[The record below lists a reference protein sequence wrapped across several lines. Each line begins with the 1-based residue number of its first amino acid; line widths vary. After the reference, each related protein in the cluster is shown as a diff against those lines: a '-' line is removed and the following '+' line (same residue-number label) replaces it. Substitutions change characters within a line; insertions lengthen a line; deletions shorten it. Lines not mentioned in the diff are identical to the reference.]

1 MTVDRRT
8 FGRILGGG
16 ALAATMARIMAG
28 AAPAWAQVRGG
39 TLDVGLAYDIDTL
52 NVYSTGYLGDVQAAV
67 VEGLVAPNEHAE
79 YVPVLATEVPTL
91 ENGGIVLSGDKKT
104 MKVTYKL
111 RPGVTWHDGTPF
123 TSADVKFTWEA
134 VKNPDFIAESKDGTE
149 DIDSIDTPDDLTAVV
164 NYNTVAPDFKSTLF
178 TFGILPKH
186 ALEGKD
192 LNTDVYNE
200 KPLGTGP
207 FMVTTFERGQ
217 YVEIVKNPNYWRKA
231 DDGAALPYLDSIVFK
246 IITDSNTLV
255 TQLRSGEVQFAYSVP
270 YQQAKQLEGIE
281 GLEIIKNTI
290 LSWQHLDFNFKNP
303 ALADLTVRRAFAQA
317 IDRETMI
324 KAAGGYPLSIKS
336 VVLPVFEG
344 LYDPDVPVDAY
355 DPEAAKAALDA
366 AGWTVGDDGIR
377 AKDGNRL
384 SFRCLAQAGRTDD
397 EIAQQVLIA
406 MMKAVGIEVTPD
418 NKTGVAFRDS
428 RYKGDY
434 DLYYGRWITSADPV
448 YSVFFGTG
456 GANNGQG
463 YSNPALDEVFAKLE
477 NTLVPEERKQYAAEM
492 QKILYDDLPTI
503 AVTTNVAIIA
513 KTTKLKGFKPNPTNM
528 TNFVDTSGW
537 YLEG

>member
-1 MTVDRRT
+1 M
-8 FGRILGGG
+8 
-16 ALAATMARIMAG
+16 
-28 AAPAWAQVRGG
+28 
-39 TLDVGLAYDIDTL
+39 
-52 NVYSTGYLGDVQAAV
+52 

-91 ENGGIVLSGDKKT
+91 ENGGIVVSPDGKT
-104 MKVTYKL
+104 MKVTYKF

-164 NYNTVAPDFKSTLF
+164 NYNTVAPDFKSTIF
-178 TFGILPKH
+178 TFGIFPKH

-217 YVEIVKNPNYWRKA
+217 YVEIVRNPNYWRKA
-231 DDGAALPYLDSIVFK
+231 DDGGAMPYLDSIVFK

-255 TQLRSGEVQFAYSVP
+255 SSCARRGAVRLFGAVPAGRPARGRRGSRSSRTRSSRGSIP
-270 YQQAKQLEGIE
+270 TL
-281 GLEIIKNTI
+281 
-290 LSWQHLDFNFKNP
+290 NFKNP
-303 ALADLTVRRAFAQA
+303 ALADLAVRRAFAQA
-317 IDRETMI
+317 IDRDTMI
-324 KAAGGYPLSIKS
+324 KAAGGFPLAIKS

-355 DPEAAKAALDA
+355 DPEAAKAVLIA

-384 SFRCLAQAGRTDD
+384 SFRCLAQAGRADD
-397 EIAQQVLIA
+397 EVAQQVLIA
-406 MMKAVGIEVTPD
+406 MAAVGIEVTPD

-448 YSVFFGTG
+448 YSVFFGTAG
-456 GANNGQG
+456 PNNGQG
-463 YSNPALDEVFAKLE
+463 Y
-477 NTLVPEERKQYAAEM
+477 
-492 QKILYDDLPTI
+492 
-503 AVTTNVAIIA
+503 
-513 KTTKLKGFKPNPTNM
+513 
-528 TNFVDTSGW
+528 
-537 YLEG
+537 